1 MEYTNN
7 DIKFFGRVVS
17 AAKDGIVASAEQVK
31 DYAWGDNGAFQS
43 DINKQLKQLVQQST
57 GIDPDIVNKVNSI
70 ESSVDVIGNRLNNFS
85 MISFD
90 QVTIGSFIAGSSDS
104 ESDGKIYLVSGIS
117 SQTGTKQAFCKK
129 VGSAYYA
136 SGDLIDYNQYDGAD
150 PKPRADKLF
159 YCKSNSTVYKYEN
172 GIMQSVSI
180 PDEDINK
187 LFNK

>member
-31 DYAWGDNGAFQS
+31 DYSWGDNGAFQS
-43 DINKQLKQLVQQST
+43 DINKQLKQLVQQSS
-57 GIDPDIVNKVNSI
+57 GIDPDIVNRVNSI
-70 ESSVDVIGNRLNNFS
+70 ESDVSNIESRINNFS
-85 MISFD
+85 IISFD
-90 QVTIGSFIAGSSDS
+90 EVTTGSFIAGSSDS
-104 ESDGKIYLVSGIS
+104 ENDGKIYLVSGMS
-117 SQTGTKQAFCKK
+117 TPLDAKQAFCIK
-129 VGSAYYA
+129 VGSTYYA

-150 PKPRADKLF
+150 PKPRTDKLF

-172 GIMQSVSI
+172 GIVQSVSI
-180 PDEDINK
+180 PHEDINK